1 MDFYKTMS
9 SYVSPIHYSLILAR
23 DERGGIGLTNG
34 LPWKGIVDNKDDM
47 AWFRQHTKGKIVIM
61 GYNTWVSIGRKPLPG
76 RCNIVIT
83 EKHDAEVSV
92 DVERVMSEFYSSQ
105 KPAAEA
111 PVIKICKSP
120 TLVKNYLSTS
130 LGTFHNGGEVMVI
143 GGAKIYEAFME
154 WTSRVYLTTFEGQF
168 AADTFVDL
176 NLDKWRLVY
185 RDALSTMKPVFEV
198 WDTTTEAVAM
208 LDSEIIKISYGLKP
222 AEGFVADY
230 VLPGVS
236 DAV

>member
-1 MDFYKTMS
+1 MDYFKVGL

-23 DERGGIGLTNG
+23 DERGGIGLANS

-47 AWFRQHTKGKIVIM
+47 AWFRQHTAGKIIIM

-76 RCNIVIT
+76 RINIVIT
-83 EKHDAEVSV
+83 EKHSAEVTV
-92 DVERVMSEFYSSQ
+92 DVERVMSAFYDT
-105 KPAAEA
+105 KEPASKA

-120 TLVKNYLSTS
+120 SLVKEFLSTN
-130 LGTFHNGGEVMVI
+130 LGSFHKGGEVMVI

-154 WTSRVYLTTFEGQF
+154 WTSRIYLTTFEGQF

-185 RDALSTMKPVFEV
+185 RDALSTLKPVFEV

-208 LDSEIIKISYGLKP
+208 LDSDIIKISYGLKP
-222 AEGFVADY
+222 AEGFVAEY
-230 VLPGVS
+230 VLPGVP